1 MLALWMFGSTLEEI
15 WGGKRFL
22 IFYLLCGLG
31 AAVVLLGTYTIELNY
46 FMHKVNN
53 NEISTE
59 QYYYKAAMIMQSTA
73 VGASGAIN
81 GVMVAYAWLFPNSL
95 VYLYFAIPV
104 KVKYVVIAYFLIDLF
119 GGINPGAGD
128 NIAHFAHVGGA
139 IVGLILVITMNKS
152 NRRTFY

>member
-1 MLALWMFGSTLEEI
+1 
-15 WGGKRFL
+15 
-22 IFYLLCGLG
+22 
-31 AAVVLLGTYTIELNY
+31 
-46 FMHKVNN
+46 
-53 NEISTE
+53 
-59 QYYYKAAMIMQSTA
+59 MQSTA

-104 KVKYVVIAYFLIDLF
+104 KVKYVVMAYFLIDLF

-139 IVGLILVITMNKS
+139 IVGLILVITMNKN